1 MNSVSPAYEICVSA
15 EPTGYTRVAYIRHAG
30 SSVVS
35 VDFASPRS
43 LPNGTSELIS
53 FLNEFDEDS
62 RIASHLVDARKEIGS
77 AIKSAGGVSIRSL
90 RLQRGLSQAD
100 LAAAMRTSQAAISA
114 FENRSR
120 KPGEDS
126 IRELGRIFDV
136 DFNTLMEALANG

>member
-1 MNSVSPAYEICVSA
+1 MSSVSPAFEICVSA

-30 SSVVS
+30 SSVLS

-53 FLNEFDEDS
+53 FLNEFDEDP
-62 RIASHLVDARKEIGS
+62 RIAMHLEEARKEIG
-77 AIKSAGGVSIRSL
+77 AALKAAGGISVRSL
-90 RLQRGLSQAD
+90 RLQSGFSQAG
-100 LAAAMRTSQAAISA
+100 LAAALGTSQAAISA

-126 IRELGRIFDV
+126 IRGLARIFDV
-136 DFNTLMEALANG
+136 DFNTLMEALENG